1 MESESLIEWGLEIPR
16 DYNKEMEEIKMI
28 RTFIK
33 ERPLKWDELIQI
45 NTKTKEVK
53 IYAVDK
59 ELGFPFSEYHT
70 TVTEIGFESVKEMI
84 DTIKLR
90 KKEISTKKEISREIE
105 GLFKLAEYRIKNN
118 NYKYLLLN
126 NNIKYND
133 IIERLKE
140 YGITESE
147 AIRKIDYYKTW
158 ILI

>member
-1 MESESLIEWGLEIPR
+1 
-16 DYNKEMEEIKMI
+16 MI

-33 ERPLKWDELIQI
+33 ERPLKWDELVQI

-59 ELGFPFSEYHT
+59 ELDFPFSEYYT
-70 TVTEIGFESVKEMI
+70 TVTEIGFESAKEMI

-90 KKEISTKKEISREIE
+90 KKEISTKREISREIE

-118 NYKYLLLN
+118 NYKYLLFN

-133 IIERLKE
+133 IIERLKG
-140 YGITESE
+140 YGITELE
-147 AIRKIDYYKTW
+147 AIRRIDYY
-158 ILI
+158 INLS

>member
-1 MESESLIEWGLEIPR
+1 
-16 DYNKEMEEIKMI
+16 MI
-28 RTFIK
+28 RTFMK

-45 NTKTKEVK
+45 NTKTQEVK
-53 IYAVDK
+53 IYTVDK

-126 NNIKYND
+126 NDIKYND

-140 YGITESE
+140 YGITELE
-147 AIRKIDYYKTW
+147 AIRKIDYY
-158 ILI
+158 INLS

>member
-1 MESESLIEWGLEIPR
+1 
-16 DYNKEMEEIKMI
+16 MI

-105 GLFKLAEYRIKNN
+105 GLFKLAKYRIKNN